1 MARKPSYT
9 KRDLTVACS
18 KLKGFI
24 IRKIESGDLEI
35 KSITKNYIYN
45 DLARRLELS
54 SGSSLWKSNYI
65 HKDYLD
71 KWYSGL
77 LESIESC
84 KPATTSTP
92 KQSGCT
98 NNVIDT
104 TANQVTEDD
113 LRTIKELKSTIDT
126 LNSIITNLR
135 IENESLRMSRI
146 HRVRRLDESP
156 DILDESIDDV
166 QLYKLYQAVS
176 TLYKARFPD
185 K

>member
-77 LESIESC
+77 LESIEPF
-84 KPATTSTP
+84 KPTTSSEKQCECTTDVVATP
-92 KQSGCT
+92 TGQ
-98 NNVIDT
+98 
-104 TANQVTEDD
+104 ATEED
-113 LRTIKELKSTIDT
+113 LKTIKELKSTIDT

>member
-1 MARKPSYT
+1 MTWLEDWSY
-9 KRDLTVACS
+9 LVVHHYGN
-18 KLKGFI
+18 LI
-24 IRKIESGDLEI
+24 IYIKITQINGI
-35 KSITKNYIYN
+35 
-45 DLARRLELS
+45 LA
-54 SGSSLWKSNYI
+54 Y
-65 HKDYLD
+65 
-71 KWYSGL
+71 
-77 LESIESC
+77 C

-104 TANQVTEDD
+104 TTNQVTEDD